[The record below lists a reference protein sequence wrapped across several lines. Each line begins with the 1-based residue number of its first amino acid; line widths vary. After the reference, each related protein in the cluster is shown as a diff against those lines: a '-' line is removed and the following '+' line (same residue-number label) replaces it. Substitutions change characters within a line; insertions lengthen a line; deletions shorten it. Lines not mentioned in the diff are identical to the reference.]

1 MTVEPLQGG
10 LAVATAERVEAGS
23 VAAQQTAPRRPGGG
37 VWWRH
42 LLAVVAIVWALFPIV
57 FIVSAAINP
66 SGTLNTAE
74 LLPTR
79 MSWSNFDALFNDPA
93 RPYTSWY
100 RNSMIVAGVGSL
112 ASVFLGACAAYAFSR
127 LRFTGR
133 RPGLLALLL
142 FQMFPALL
150 AFVALYITFDKIG
163 DVLPAIG
170 LNSVY
175 GLMLCYL
182 GGAMGANVWLLKGYF
197 DTVPRELDE
206 AAKVDG
212 ASHARVFFTMTLRL
226 VMPILVTVFMLSFAS
241 SLASACAIAGTIS
254 RGTAC
259 RSRMPYVNCD
269 QRASYLRSATR
280 ATRMQAAALTV
291 SQIDSRPNADGM
303 YWMLVSG
310 TTAKN
315 ARCAATPTARPARA
329 PRSFGTL

>member
-10 LAVATAERVEAGS
+10 VAVATAERVEAGS
-23 VAAQQTAPRRPGGG
+23 VAAQQRVAPRRPGGG

-57 FIVSAAINP
+57 FIISAAINP

-212 ASHARVFFTMTLRL
+212 ASHARIFFTMTLRL
-226 VMPILVTVFMLSFAS
+226 VMPILVTVFMLSFVGLFS
-241 SLASACAIAGTIS
+241 EFLLASIFLRDVDQQTLGVGLWAMQKADKNRYFGQFCAGAVLASLPVVLLYLSFQRQLIS
-254 RGTAC
+254 G
-259 RSRMPYVNCD
+259 
-269 QRASYLRSATR
+269 
-280 ATRMQAAALTV
+280 LTQGSV
-291 SQIDSRPNADGM
+291 
-303 YWMLVSG
+303 
-310 TTAKN
+310 K
-315 ARCAATPTARPARA
+315 
-329 PRSFGTL
+329 

>member
-226 VMPILVTVFMLSFAS
+226 VMPILVTVFMLSFVGLFS
-241 SLASACAIAGTIS
+241 EFLLASIFLRDVDQQTLGVGLWAMQKADKNRYFGQFCAGAVLASLPVVLLYLSFQRQLIS
-254 RGTAC
+254 G
-259 RSRMPYVNCD
+259 
-269 QRASYLRSATR
+269 
-280 ATRMQAAALTV
+280 LTQGSV
-291 SQIDSRPNADGM
+291 
-303 YWMLVSG
+303 
-310 TTAKN
+310 K
-315 ARCAATPTARPARA
+315 
-329 PRSFGTL
+329 

>member
-10 LAVATAERVEAGS
+10 LAVATEERVEAGS
-23 VAAQQTAPRRPGGG
+23 VAAKQTAPRRPGSG

-212 ASHARVFFTMTLRL
+212 ASHARIFFTMTLRL
-226 VMPILVTVFMLSFAS
+226 VMPILVTVFMLSFVGLFS
-241 SLASACAIAGTIS
+241 EFLLASIFLRDVDQQTLGVGLWAMQKADKNRYFGQFCAGAVLASLPVVLLYLSFQRQLIS
-254 RGTAC
+254 G
-259 RSRMPYVNCD
+259 
-269 QRASYLRSATR
+269 
-280 ATRMQAAALTV
+280 LTQGSV
-291 SQIDSRPNADGM
+291 
-303 YWMLVSG
+303 
-310 TTAKN
+310 K
-315 ARCAATPTARPARA
+315 
-329 PRSFGTL
+329 